1 MSVHVVVEN
10 NSVHK
15 TILLKIRKKNIIEFT
30 WISSSGGET
39 QMDFKV
45 FFYFSIKQFCALFVI
60 VVPNTTECF
69 VIAFMIKA
77 CG

>member
-1 MSVHVVVEN
+1 MSVHAVVEN
-10 NSVHK
+10 SSVHK
-15 TILLKIRKKNIIEFT
+15 TILLKIGKKNIEFT
-30 WISSSGGET
+30 WISSSGDET
-39 QMDFKV
+39 QMDFS
-45 FFYFSIKQFCALFVI
+45 FFYLSIKQFCALFVI